1 MTPRATVYTAEIA
14 ERILTGLKNGRSLR
28 AVCKDQ
34 GMPAQSTAR
43 RWLLEDREGF
53 AARCK
58 EAREIGNPGMRSYTS
73 VYTAEIAQ
81 HILGELRR
89 GRGLSI
95 ICAEPG
101 MPAIR
106 TVTGWVKNDRDGF
119 AARYRQARAVG
130 NALMARYTLHTP
142 EIVEHLLSELCCGR
156 TLTDI
161 CSDPDMPS
169 IRTVQQWAMQD
180 REGFKAHYEE
190 ARQFGYQVMSDRLID
205 IADDSSND
213 RITRQRKDGST
224 EQVGDPVSVKRAT
237 LRCKVRTWSLA
248 KLLPRTFGDRPTVNP
263 QQEGTSDLAELMKQ
277 IDGRSRGLP
286 SQRLLPKKG
295 DDG

>member
-1 MTPRATVYTAEIA
+1 MTPRATIHTAEIA

-28 AVCKDQ
+28 AVCKDE

-43 RWLLEDREGF
+43 RWILEDREGF
-53 AARCK
+53 AARYK

-73 VYTAEIAQ
+73 VYTAEIAE

-95 ICAEPG
+95 VCAEPG

-119 AARYRQARAVG
+119 AARYAQARAIG
-130 NALMARYTLHTP
+130 NALMARYTLYTP
-142 EIVEHLLSELCCGR
+142 EIVEYLLGELCCGR

-180 REGFKAHYEE
+180 REGFKARYEE
-190 ARQFGYQVMSDRLID
+190 ARQLGCEVMSYQIID
-205 IADDSSND
+205 IADDTNND
-213 RITRQRKDGST
+213 WITRQRKDGST
-224 EQVGDPVSVKRAT
+224 ERVGNPVGVKRAT
-237 LRCKVRTWSLA
+237 LRCNVRQWRLA
-248 KLLPRTFGDRPTVNP
+248 KMLPRTFGDRPAVNP

>member
-1 MTPRATVYTAEIA
+1 MTPRATIYTAEIA

-28 AVCKDQ
+28 AACKDE

-43 RWLLEDREGF
+43 RWILEDREGF
-53 AARCK
+53 AARYK
-58 EAREIGNPGMRSYTS
+58 EAREIGNPGMRSYAS
-73 VYTAEIAQ
+73 VYTDEIAE

-95 ICAEPG
+95 ICGEPG

-119 AARYRQARAVG
+119 AARYSQARALG
-130 NALMARYTLHTP
+130 NALMARFTLHTP
-142 EIVEHLLSELCCGR
+142 EIVEHLLGELCCGR
-156 TLTDI
+156 TLTDV
-161 CSDPDMPS
+161 CGDPDMPS
-169 IRTVQQWAMQD
+169 IRTVQQWVMQD
-180 REGFKAHYEE
+180 REGFKARYEE
-190 ARQFGYQVMSDRLID
+190 ARRFGYQVMSDRMID
-205 IADDSSND
+205 IADDGSND
-213 RITRQRKDGST
+213 RTSRQRKDGST
-224 EQVGDPVSVKRAT
+224 EHVGDPVSVKRAE
-237 LRCKVRTWSLA
+237 LRCGTRQWLLA
-248 KLLPRTFGDRPTVNP
+248 KMLPKTFGDRPNVNT

-286 SQRLLPKKG
+286 SQRLLPKKV

>member
-28 AVCKDQ
+28 AVCKDE

-43 RWLLEDREGF
+43 RWILEDREGF
-53 AARCK
+53 AARYK
-58 EAREIGNPGMRSYTS
+58 EAREIGNPGMRSYAS
-73 VYTAEIAQ
+73 VYTDEIAE

-95 ICAEPG
+95 ICGEPG

-119 AARYRQARAVG
+119 AARYSQARAIG
-130 NALMARYTLHTP
+130 NALMARFTLHTP
-142 EIVEHLLSELCCGR
+142 EIVEHLLGELCCGR
-156 TLTDI
+156 TLTDV
-161 CSDPDMPS
+161 CGDPDMPS
-169 IRTVQQWAMQD
+169 IRTVQQWVTEN
-180 REGFKAHYEE
+180 REGFKARYDE
-190 ARQFGYQVMSDRLID
+190 ARQRGYQVMSDRLID

-213 RITRQRKDGST
+213 RTARQRKDGGT
-224 EQVGDPVSVKRAT
+224 ELVGDPVNVKRGE
-237 LRCKVRTWSLA
+237 LRCKVRQWLLA
-248 KLLPRTFGDRPTVNP
+248 KMLPRTFGDGPTVNT
-263 QQEGTSDLAELMKQ
+263 QHEGISDLAELMKQ

-286 SQRLLPKKG
+286 SQRLLPKKV

>member
-28 AVCKDQ
+28 AVCKDA

-43 RWLLEDREGF
+43 RWILDDREGF
-53 AARCK
+53 AARYK
-58 EAREIGNPGMRSYTS
+58 EAREIGNPGMRGYTS
-73 VYTAEIAQ
+73 VYTAEIAE

-95 ICAEPG
+95 ICGEPG

-106 TVTGWVKNDRDGF
+106 TVTGWVRSDRDGF
-119 AARYRQARAVG
+119 AARYSQARAVG
-130 NALMARYTLHTP
+130 NALVVRYTLHTP
-142 EIVEHLLSELCCGR
+142 EIVEHFLSELCCGR

-161 CSDPDMPS
+161 CGDPDMPS

-180 REGFKAHYEE
+180 REGFKARYEE

-224 EQVGDPVSVKRAT
+224 EHVGDPVSVRRAE
-237 LRCKVRTWSLA
+237 LRCKVRRWLPA
-248 KLLPRTFGDRPTVNP
+248 KMLPRTFGDGPSVNTRH
-263 QQEGTSDLAELMKQ
+263 EGISDLAELMKQ

-286 SQRLLPKKG
+286 SQRPLPKKV